1 MLDSK
6 RSVTLKG
13 PLVEKRMLIPVLV
26 SAQKEVKRTVKK
38 TSINFYH
45 LREHQYR
52 HEQYFATDMNIK
64 STAGEA
70 LEGNDEHAIEH

>member
-1 MLDSK
+1 M
-6 RSVTLKG
+6 KG

-45 LREHQYR
+45 LREHQYH
-52 HEQYFATDMNIK
+52 HEQNFAADMNIK